1 MSLTKTLTGT
11 MSCKKSLSTVL
22 TNSSKVP
29 FSISS
34 KSIGS
39 KKIMI
44 LNNFFHLNYKAKIC

>member
-44 LNNFFHLNYKAKIC
+44 LNNFFH